1 MEKNNSK
8 LIKNCIN
15 IDGRSFVFLEPMVKT
30 FVNNVILCKM
40 DFENVLLGAIET
52 EFIDQL
58 NKFSRNQI
66 CEVALDIIS
75 KTNSNNVPLVKQF
88 SVQNEKIY

>member
-1 MEKNNSK
+1 
-8 LIKNCIN
+8 
-15 IDGRSFVFLEPMVKT
+15 MVKT

-66 CEVALDIIS
+66 CEVALGHF
-75 KTNSNNVPLVKQF
+75 KN
-88 SVQNEKIY
+88 